1 MNNLSSMMTH
11 RHSAP
16 SNGAS
21 DESRRSADLA
31 LPEWEE
37 GALGVCAVAPQPGAG
52 LFQYRLVF
60 NRQRG
65 QQGFVVLAAAFAQ
78 GLFQR
83 QRGPHE
89 TLGAQGAHRA
99 AHHVEDAAGLVSPAV
114 AQRDAG

>member
-31 LPEWEE
+31 LPEGEE

-65 QQGFVVLAAAFAQ
+65 Q
-78 GLFQR
+78 
-83 QRGPHE
+83 HE